1 MLHVEIEHCDP
12 PVPPRP
18 PDPPT
23 PPEPECYPI
32 IVNKYNWVLLVDNIA
47 VRELFPNRTVL
58 RYQWYKNGEPIPG
71 ANEDD
76 YSEYDELRGTFQMI
90 LTLDGDEEV
99 CSNILEINTAVQEE
113 QPVHVFIYDSRGV
126 PVRENQVT
134 HGIYLYRY
142 EQGDQVWTEKKFI
155 P

>member
-1 MLHVEIEHCDP
+1 MNIK
-12 PVPPRP
+12 
-18 PDPPT
+18 
-23 PPEPECYPI
+23 PI
-32 IVNKYNWVLLVDNIA
+32 TRTAVIIMMALLIGSAGAAYADSDG
-47 VRELFPNRTVL
+47 LT
-58 RYQWYKNGEPIPG
+58 YQWYKNGEPIPG

-76 YSEYDELRGTFQMI
+76 YSEYDELHGTFQMI